1 MIFMKTTAKLKK
13 HHYAFGLLLL
23 IVLYTAGNAVSI
35 CMYSTK
41 DETQNADTAIILGAA
56 ATDEGVSPVFRE
68 RINHGIW
75 LYQNGYIKKLI
86 ITGGYGDGN
95 HYSDSFIGKQYAV
108 GQGIPEDD
116 ILLEEAST
124 ITEENLEN
132 AMEVMNNN
140 QYDTALIVSDP
151 LHMKRAMRMAKDK
164 GLNAYTS
171 PTRTSMY
178 KSFYEKFKF
187 TAREVFFYIG
197 YKFSF
202 LLSIFS

>member
-1 MIFMKTTAKLKK
+1 MKTTVKSKK
-13 HHYAFGLLLL
+13 RHYVLGLLLL

-35 CMYSTK
+35 CIYSTK
-41 DETQNADTAIILGAA
+41 DETRSADTAIILGAA

-75 LYQNGYIKKLI
+75 LYRNGYVKKLI

-95 HYSDSFIGKQYAV
+95 HYSDSCIGKQYAV

-116 ILLEEAST
+116 ILIEETST

-132 AMEVMNNN
+132 ATEVMKNN

-151 LHMKRAMRMAKDK
+151 LHMKRAMRMAKNK

-178 KSFYEKFKF
+178 KSLYEKSKF

-197 YKFSF
+197 YKFSLF
-202 LLSIFS
+202 LPFF

>member
-1 MIFMKTTAKLKK
+1 MKITRKFKK
-13 HHYAFGLLLL
+13 WHYTLGLLLL
-23 IVLYTAGNAVSI
+23 LIFYIAGNATSI
-35 CMYSTK
+35 CIYSTK

-75 LYQNGYIKKLI
+75 LYQNGYVQKLI

-95 HYSDSFIGKQYAV
+95 LYSDSYIGKQYAI
-108 GQGIPEDD
+108 GQGIPEDA

-132 AMEVMNNN
+132 AMEVMKNNG
-140 QYDTALIVSDP
+140 YDTALIVSDP
-151 LHMKRAMRMAKDK
+151 LHMKRAMLMAQDK
-164 GLNAYTS
+164 GLKAYTS

-178 KSFYEKFKF
+178 KSTYEKTKF

-197 YKFSF
+197 YKFSS
-202 LLSIFS
+202 LFSFSD

>member
-1 MIFMKTTAKLKK
+1 MKIARKFKK
-13 HHYAFGLLLL
+13 RHYTLGLLLL
-23 IVLYTAGNAVSI
+23 LVFYIAGNAASI
-35 CMYSTK
+35 CIYSTK
-41 DETQNADTAIILGAA
+41 DETQNADAAIILGAA

-75 LYQNGYIKKLI
+75 LYQNGYVKKLI

-95 HYSDSFIGKQYAV
+95 LYSDSYIGKQYAI
-108 GQGIPEDD
+108 GQGIPEDA

-132 AMEVMNNN
+132 AMEVMKNNG
-140 QYDTALIVSDP
+140 YDTALIVSDP
-151 LHMKRAMRMAKDK
+151 LHMKRAMLMAQDK
-164 GLNAYTS
+164 GLKAYTS

-178 KSFYEKFKF
+178 KSIYEKTKF

-197 YKFSF
+197 YRFSSLF
-202 LLSIFS
+202 Y

>member
-1 MIFMKTTAKLKK
+1 MKIVRKLKK
-13 HHYAFGLLLL
+13 CHYALGLLLL
-23 IVLYTAGNAVSI
+23 LIFYIAGNAASI
-35 CMYSTK
+35 CIYSTK
-41 DETQNADTAIILGAA
+41 DETQNADIAIILGAA

-75 LYQNGYIKKLI
+75 LYQNGYVKKLI

-95 HYSDSFIGKQYAV
+95 LYSDSYIGKQYAI
-108 GQGIPEDD
+108 GQGIPEDV

-124 ITEENLEN
+124 ITEENLAN
-132 AMEVMNNN
+132 AMEVMKNNG
-140 QYDTALIVSDP
+140 YDTALIVSDP

-164 GLNAYTS
+164 GLDAYTS

-178 KSFYEKFKF
+178 KSIYEKAKF

-197 YKFSF
+197 YKFSSLF
-202 LLSIFS
+202 Y

>member
-1 MIFMKTTAKLKK
+1 MKIARKFKK
-13 HHYAFGLLLL
+13 WHYTLGLLLL
-23 IVLYTAGNAVSI
+23 LVFYIAGNAASI
-35 CMYSTK
+35 CIYSTK

-75 LYQNGYIKKLI
+75 LYQNGYVQKLI

-95 HYSDSFIGKQYAV
+95 LYSDSYIGKQYAIE
-108 GQGIPEDD
+108 QGIPEEA

-132 AMEVMNNN
+132 AMVVMKNNG
-140 QYDTALIVSDP
+140 YDTALIVSDP
-151 LHMKRAMRMAKDK
+151 LHMKRAMLMAQDK
-164 GLNAYTS
+164 GLKAYTS

-178 KSFYEKFKF
+178 KSIYEKTKF

-197 YKFSF
+197 YKFSS
-202 LLSIFS
+202 LFSFFY

>member
-1 MIFMKTTAKLKK
+1 MKIARKFKK
-13 HHYAFGLLLL
+13 WHYTLGLLLL
-23 IVLYTAGNAVSI
+23 LIFYIAGNAASI
-35 CMYSTK
+35 CIYSTK

-75 LYQNGYIKKLI
+75 LYQNGYVQKLI

-95 HYSDSFIGKQYAV
+95 LYSDSYIGKQYAI
-108 GQGIPEDD
+108 GQGIPDEA

-132 AMEVMNNN
+132 AMEVMKNNG
-140 QYDTALIVSDP
+140 YDTALIVSDP
-151 LHMKRAMRMAKDK
+151 LHMKRAMLMAQDK
-164 GLNAYTS
+164 GLKAYTS
-171 PTRTSMY
+171 PTHTSMY
-178 KSFYEKFKF
+178 KSIYEKAKF

-197 YKFSF
+197 YKFSS
-202 LLSIFS
+202 LFSFSD

>member
-1 MIFMKTTAKLKK
+1 MKIARKFKK
-13 HHYAFGLLLL
+13 WHYTLGLLLL
-23 IVLYTAGNAVSI
+23 LVFYIAVNAASI
-35 CMYSTK
+35 CIYSTK

-75 LYQNGYIKKLI
+75 LYQNGYVKKLI

-95 HYSDSFIGKQYAV
+95 LYSDSYIGKQYAI
-108 GQGIPEDD
+108 GQGIPEDA
-116 ILLEEAST
+116 ILLEETST

-132 AMEVMNNN
+132 AMEVMENNG
-140 QYDTALIVSDP
+140 YDTALIVSDP
-151 LHMKRAMRMAKDK
+151 LHMKRAMLMAQDK
-164 GLNAYTS
+164 GLKAYTS

-178 KSFYEKFKF
+178 KSIYEKTKF

-197 YKFSF
+197 YKFSS
-202 LLSIFS
+202 LFSFFY

>member
-1 MIFMKTTAKLKK
+1 MKIARKFRKC
-13 HHYAFGLLLL
+13 HYTLGLLLL
-23 IVLYTAGNAVSI
+23 LIFYVAGNAASI
-35 CMYSTK
+35 CIYSTK

-75 LYQNGYIKKLI
+75 LYQNGYVKKLI

-95 HYSDSFIGKQYAV
+95 LYSDSYIGKQYAI
-108 GQGIPEDD
+108 GQGIPEDA

-132 AMEVMNNN
+132 AMEVMKNNG
-140 QYDTALIVSDP
+140 YDTALIVSDP
-151 LHMKRAMRMAKDK
+151 LHMKRAMLMARDK

-178 KSFYEKFKF
+178 KSIYEKAKF
-187 TAREVFFYIG
+187 TVREVFFYIG
-197 YKFSF
+197 YKFSNF
-202 LLSIFS
+202 PYVY